1 VIFLKLT
8 IVLLGLIFGI
18 WLQNKLDRLVRQKTE
33 GFWFQTLLYC
43 CATFVSA
50 SLIFGVM
57 ALGLS
62 LGEDHTMT
70 FSFWL
75 LLTVASGL
83 AFAVLRLSAIFL
95 VAAINRLVGPGTRN
109 QS

>member
-1 VIFLKLT
+1 MILLKLT
-8 IVLLGLIFGI
+8 IVLLGLISGI
-18 WLQNKLDRLVRQKTE
+18 WLQNKLDRLVPKRIE

-43 CATFVSA
+43 CVAFASA

-70 FSFWL
+70 LSSWL
-75 LLTVASGL
+75 LITVASGL
-83 AFAVLRLSAIFL
+83 AFAVLRLSAIFFI
-95 VAAINRLVGPGTRN
+95 AAINRLFGSRMSN